1 MNNIEKIYRLCDK
14 IEKEEKYLFCLW
26 PIVDGR
32 VGLDVLDY
40 ETEDKVDGSTFDNAL
55 DVIDWLEEN
64 YVR

>member
-14 IEKEEKYLFCLW
+14 IEKEKKYLFCLW

-40 ETEDKVDGSTFDNAL
+40 ETEDKVDGSL
-55 DVIDWLEEN
+55 LIMRWMLLIGLKKIM
-64 YVR
+64 